1 MGIRTPGQD
10 RFSDLDREKLA
21 EVALALLSL
30 SLINNRVWKGLDWD
44 LMDLLFEKG
53 WISDPK
59 SKAKSV
65 VLSPDAERLA
75 AEFLEKHFG
84 R

>member
-1 MGIRTPGQD
+1 VSLPDGCDID
-10 RFSDLDREKLA
+10 KLA
-21 EVALALLSL
+21 EVALGLMFLTIHGDSFPRA
-30 SLINNRVWKGLDWD
+30 WKGLDWD
-44 LMDLLFEKG
+44 VLNLLYEKG

-65 VLSPDAERLA
+65 ALTEEGVRLA
-75 AEFLEKHFG
+75 QAFFEKHFRQG